1 MQCWYVG
8 TRKTASNE
16 WMHSWKNVLEIFSL
30 KICENTK
37 AEIIRDIPGR
47 VDSCDLWAQVR
58 ACVCGGVRVWVCLWV
73 FVRACVWHVRG
84 VETTTRAVLLEF
96 RLEVK
101 AFSVLAQDLD
111 FIAYLVHQKY
121 VAGNRFSISCKWT
134 CSKKQLLSQAANFFH
149 RGVACKF
156 YSLTIS

>member
-8 TRKTASNE
+8 TGKTASNE
-16 WMHSWKNVLEIFSL
+16 WMHSWKNVLEIFSP

-37 AEIIRDIPGR
+37 TEIIRDIPGR

-58 ACVCGGVRVWVCLWV
+58 VWVWVWVHV

-101 AFSVLAQDLD
+101 AFSVLARDLD
-111 FIAYLVHQKY
+111 FIAYLVRQKY

-134 CSKKQLLSQAANFFH
+134 CSKKQLLFQAANFFH